1 MAKVTFYRDKDTGKM
16 VKVTKTQGNEVRET
30 VSEKHYDNWE
40 GMRGCAGCLGFFLVL
55 GFLLWFGANILS

>member
-30 VSEKHYDNWE
+30 VSEEHHDNWE
-40 GMRGCAGCLGFFLVL
+40 IGRGCVGCIGGILGLLIF
-55 GFLLWFGANILS
+55 LWFFSYI